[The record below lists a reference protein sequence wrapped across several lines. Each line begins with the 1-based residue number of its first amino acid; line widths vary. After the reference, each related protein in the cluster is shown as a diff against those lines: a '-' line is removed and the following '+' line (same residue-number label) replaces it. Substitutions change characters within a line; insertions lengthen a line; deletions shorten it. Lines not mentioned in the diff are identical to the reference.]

1 MTRGPVRHRQ
11 KPVRSEGVGYGKL
24 LLFGEHAAVFGH
36 PAVGMSLP
44 LRTRVVVSSVTPS
57 EAETKA
63 VRDEAERGLSPP
75 DDLVEIRD
83 LYAEARRLMGG
94 RPEEEYDR
102 SFVVDSSVPI
112 GVGFGSSAALCVA
125 IVRATEEGFLRTPAG
140 GRRSEAEIWR
150 VAHELEKR
158 YHGTPSG
165 IDTGLGALGGARL
178 FRRSEHP
185 AGRHADGLPTVEP
198 LRSPAAFLVVAALTR
213 ESSTKELVA
222 GVRRRL
228 EVEPA
233 RISPALERLGRIAE
247 EAAAQLS
254 SSEAHSSVTTK
265 RMEDAVALGDLCE
278 EAQILLRTIGVSSGR
293 VEDAL
298 EVLRA
303 AGATGAKLS
312 GAGGGGAVFGL
323 FDTAE
328 AAARGKSRLSNLG
341 ETRIWVMES
350 HDDGTILTIG

>member
-1 MTRGPVRHRQ
+1 MTGGPVGRRQ
-11 KPVRSEGVGYGKL
+11 KPTRSEGVGYGKL

-36 PAVGMSLP
+36 PAVGISLP
-44 LRTRVVVSSVTPS
+44 LRTRVVVSDAAPS
-57 EAETKA
+57 DFGTNAF
-63 VRDEAERGLSPP
+63 RDEAGGGVRRP
-75 DDLVEIRD
+75 DDLVEIRH
-83 LYAEARRLMGG
+83 LYAEACRLMGG
-94 RPEEEYDR
+94 RPEEEYDQ

-112 GVGFGSSAALCVA
+112 GVGFGSSAALSVA
-125 IVRATEEGFLRTPAG
+125 IARAAKGRPVRTQAE
-140 GRRSEAEIWR
+140 GRRSDAEIWR

-165 IDTGLGALGGARL
+165 IDTGLAALGGARL
-178 FRRSEHP
+178 FRRRKSP
-185 AGRHADGLPTVEP
+185 AGRHAGGLPTAES

-228 EVEPA
+228 EDEPA

-247 EAAAQLS
+247 EAAAYLS
-254 SSEAHSSVTTK
+254 SKEAHSSVTT
-265 RMEDAVALGDLCE
+265 RQMQDAVILGELCE
-278 EAQILLRTIGVSSGR
+278 EAQMLLRTIGVSSGR

-298 EVLRA
+298 AVLRA

-323 FDTAE
+323 FETAE
-328 AAARGKSRLSNLG
+328 AAARGKNRLSNLG
-341 ETRIWVMES
+341 ETRVWVMES
-350 HDDGTILTIG
+350 HDDGTILIRG